1 MVKKR
6 NSVRVFLS
14 KLIILLTFV
23 FFMSNFSN
31 AQSCVAKIEFESV
44 TTTLSGCAPFNVIFS
59 DKNSSTRQWN
69 FSDST
74 FSPATSNAPKVQKEF
89 PGGLKDTTYRVVL
102 KKTCGASDTVYVT
115 VFVKPKVDFKVDT
128 TSACAIVDK
137 IQFTNLLDKG
147 KYIWKFGDSDPT
159 GTTLENP
166 LKKYSSGAVYDVSL
180 TVTNDKNC
188 QTELIKKNYITIN
201 SKPNPQFYLDLFE
214 GCVPFTAQVT
224 NDTDTNFVK
233 IDDWKWMLGKEVIH
247 SDYSLKSIRIDK
259 PFLGDL
265 VLVATSNLGCR
276 DTFNTQLHAITT
288 PNASFL
294 VSKSEICSS
303 DSIKV
308 TNSALLSDKAI
319 FNWSF
324 DGGVSTLTKD
334 VKGPHTINWQNGGI
348 KKIELTITDSTCTA
362 TTSNLITIFDSP
374 KVDLTTS
381 KDTICL
387 GDIVKFKATPSSL
400 LSYRFFKNET
410 LYRNGVEDEFSTDT
424 LANGDQFYVIAKDA
438 QGCDSRKS
446 SVKKLSVREK
456 PKVSLLS
463 SDVDN
468 VVCKGDSV
476 VFTGVPSGYSNYT
489 FYSFSKAMQS
499 GVSNV
504 FKAKDLQNSDS
515 VFVEALSDNGCSKT
529 SSNAFVMSVVKELP
543 APKINCGKSTN
554 NQVTFIWDTIR
565 GAQSYKVSVNG
576 GAFNSVGATN
586 SLVQSIP
593 LSGDSI
599 KISVKAIGNFECGN
613 SLPSKD
619 KYCQAIFCT
628 PIVLNHTP
636 ELEVC
641 KGELAVLKLNGIKT
655 SNYSLHWEDN
665 EVRTKDSVY
674 TTLLS
679 NSKDI
684 TVEFIDSIQKEC
696 PKQEFVYRVKVN
708 SIPNVELTSSV
719 PTVICEGT
727 EGVFTAKP
735 SGYETYTFYNGNEII
750 QNDWRNTCKIANF
763 KNGIPFRVV
772 ASKYGCSAVSNELI
786 NTVVEPLSQ
795 PIVYCGAS
803 STSAMEFVWDQV
815 QGAVAYQVSVNGGN
829 WIAPSSG
836 VKHVLTG
843 LKPGSSAYI
852 TVKAIGVTICGSS
865 EVSLQTSCFTN
876 PCTAITYNFA
886 HKASLCKGESS
897 LFKVTGVSIPNYLV
911 SWNGLKYDKSLS
923 YSAKPTKDTIV
934 RVIIKN
940 ANEPSCPSELKYAQ
954 VKVVEQPNV
963 SLTVYPT
970 FFCEG
975 DEVKFLA
982 TPSKYENYKFFNQAS
997 LIYTGYKNEFS
1008 ASNLKNGA
1016 SIRVIARNGNCIDT
1030 SNSIVLTVSKPLDQP
1045 VVNSGKITNNSIEF
1059 VWDSIPNA
1067 TGYMISV
1074 DGAPYSVPSTGV
1086 TGLSHQVNGLT
1097 ENTKKIVKI
1106 IAIGIGSCGNSPE
1119 SDTIIRY
1126 TTGHV
1131 DSVCTK
1137 MNFVKSSDVSIC
1149 EDNQVNLSISEISIQ
1164 QPIISWKNDLSL
1176 NQTTFSFQALFTDT
1190 IKVAIRNA
1198 KEPLCP
1204 EFRKFIK
1211 VKVNPKP
1218 VITLGDNLFNDS
1230 ICEGDEVSFFINP
1243 NTTLNY
1249 TFYNDTKLIQSSNSN
1264 TLLIPHVASD
1274 LLIRGVAKDEIGCFS
1289 DTSYLDVKM
1298 VDKPIVSLIDNSVN
1312 SGICKDKS
1320 LELSLAPISSLNKLY
1335 EFFQDGIL
1343 IQSGSSN
1350 KFKLNSLLS
1359 NTTFKARAIHRFG
1372 CKGDFTKEKQFVPF
1386 QLPEIS
1392 ISTSDLDNQLC
1403 ERETFTINVTPSNLA
1418 HYIFIEG
1425 EDTLS
1430 KSANY
1435 QFTLSNLSKTRAVK
1449 VIAIDSNTCISNFND
1464 TVKIIVH
1471 PLPKMLNES
1480 SHTMCS
1486 DDSLKIALTT
1496 DIPSTISWKAF
1507 DNSKLVGE
1515 DVTLKSGIQIRNKLV
1530 SSSLVEE
1537 NTVYTISPKSL
1548 FGCVGDTQK
1557 LNVFVRPIPR
1567 ATNLVDSVCSGT
1579 IYSFNAANFPI
1590 NLIPSNTT
1598 YKWGIPTNPSGNL
1611 LTGYTNEN
1619 LGELLFSQTITNS
1632 SNVLRSLEYII
1643 TPISG
1648 EIGSCIGNDFK
1659 LTLVVNPVPS
1669 IANRIVDSI
1678 CSGQLFNFKPVNGE
1692 PTSTTIVPLGTKFRW
1707 EFKEIT
1713 GPLRGANDQAMLQN
1727 SVNTRLF
1734 TDSIS
1739 ASTLKLL
1746 VTPISNTCIGN
1757 NFEVPLLIKP
1767 LPHVTNLLS
1776 FDICSE
1782 SRLGIS
1788 LNSTV
1793 NSEFS
1798 WSTQDAPLIQGES
1811 KVNQTSS
1818 IINDS
1823 LISLVN
1829 TATTINYVVVPTSL
1843 EGCVGPEEFVSVKI
1857 NPLPIITI
1865 STSDIDKNICDGT
1878 DFEVSVTPNDLT
1890 SYIFYSG
1897 KDTLQDSLYNRLLFK
1912 GLNKDT
1918 LLNVRAKDRNG
1929 CYSKISDTIKIFS
1942 HPIPAMSSG
1951 NAYKICS
1958 DDSLKISLSS
1968 TYPSSFYWKALS
1980 DRPNVEGEHL
1990 SWIVNDSI
1998 NQVFHN
2004 SSSKNDTLLYEVV
2017 PVSLMGCVGD
2027 TQKITIE
2034 IHPTPVIANKLD
2046 SICSGVLF
2054 AINPKNSIPNTLE
2067 IVPSETKY
2075 TWETPKVAIA
2085 DAIKGA
2091 FEQIIP
2097 ADSISQRLTNVTNAS
2112 VVVTYKVIP
2121 ISGEI
2126 GKCVGAPFSVNITSL
2141 PVPVIPNQLEDTVCS
2156 NISYLKEFKNA
2167 VPTNAT
2173 IVPNGTRFTWTEP
2186 VVVPNGSVLGGVP
2199 STKEEKEFK
2208 QQFINKTNDFGK
2220 VNYLLTPRTDYCLGN
2235 SFILSL
2241 AVAPEPL
2248 VNSVK
2253 SLSICSEDQLGVNL
2267 TASIP
2272 SEFQWIGLKNS
2283 NLTGVSESKMSTS
2296 FINDK
2301 IQNTSNKEQILKYTI
2316 TPISEKGCYGQP
2328 DTLSISVSPRPTIAA
2343 ISLDVCSEDSIKIIP
2358 NGAIASNTIPLSTK
2372 YTWEMPTVSDPTKI
2386 LGATKQIVPSNGIL
2400 QKLSTI
2406 DFSGSVVYVV
2416 TPFSEETKKCIGK
2429 SFEVSVNLYP
2439 IPNPTISSEIKGVC
2453 NGEKATITTNLDEK
2467 NYPNTT
2473 FTWST
2478 GQISKNIE
2486 VQPSTK
2492 TTYSLIAESNKCRS
2506 LPDSITIFVDKLVPI
2521 ANAGSDVTICRGDSV
2536 KLTASGGK
2544 SYVWELSEGLSNS
2557 TNNAS
2562 ISAAPYTSTTYKVA
2576 VFNDYCVSNAEV
2588 KVIIDRCLKELPKP
2602 IPQIITPNGDVAN
2615 EFWNI
2620 DDVDYFTK
2628 STLIIFNRWGTV
2640 VYQEAPY
2647 LNQWKGQNENGD
2659 DLPDGTYYYSLDLGN
2674 GKPPYKGYIV
2684 ITR

>member
-6 NSVRVFLS
+6 NSVCIFLT

-23 FFMSNFSN
+23 FYTSNILN

-44 TTTLSGCAPFNVIFS
+44 TTSLSGCAPFNVIFS

-74 FSPATSNAPKVQKEF
+74 FSPATSNAPRVQKEF
-89 PGGLKDTTYRVVL
+89 PGGLKDTTYMVVL
-102 KKTCGASDTVYVT
+102 KKTCGASDTVFVN
-115 VFVKPKVDFKVDT
+115 VFAKPKVDFKVDT

-147 KYIWKFGDSDPT
+147 KYLWKFGDSDPS

-166 LKKYSSGAVYDVSL
+166 LKKYSSGGTYDVSL
-180 TVTNDKNC
+180 TITNDKNC
-188 QTELIKKNYITIN
+188 QTEIIKKQYITIN
-201 SKPNPQFYLDLFE
+201 SKPNPQFYLDLYE

-233 IDDWKWMLGKEVIH
+233 IDDWKWMLGKEVIQT
-247 SDYSLKSIRIDK
+247 DYSLKSIRIDK

-294 VSKSEICSS
+294 ISKNEICSS

-334 VKGPHTINWQNGGI
+334 VKGPHTINWLNGGI
-348 KKIELTITDSTCTA
+348 KKIDLTITDSTCTA

-387 GDIVKFKATPSSL
+387 GDIVKFKAIPSSL

-463 SDVDN
+463 SDSDN
-468 VVCKGDSV
+468 TVCKGDSV

-543 APKINCGKSTN
+543 APKVNCGKSTN

-565 GAQSYKVSVNG
+565 GAQSYEVSVNG

-586 SLVQSIP
+586 SLLQSIP
-593 LSGDSI
+593 VSGDSI

-628 PIVLNHTP
+628 PIVLSHTP

-655 SNYSLHWEDN
+655 SNYSLRWEDN

-674 TTLLS
+674 STLLS

-684 TVEFIDSIQKEC
+684 NVEFIDSIQKEC
-696 PKQEFVYRVKVN
+696 PKQELVYRVKVN

-719 PTVICEGT
+719 SGVICEGT

-772 ASKYGCSAVSNELI
+772 ASKFGCSAVSNELI

-843 LKPGSSAYI
+843 LKPGSSSYI

-897 LFKVTGVSIPNYLV
+897 IFKVTGVSIPNYLV
-911 SWNGLKYDKSLS
+911 SWNGSKYDKSLT
-923 YSAKPTKDTIV
+923 YTAKPTKDTII
-934 RVIIKN
+934 RVILKN
-940 ANEPSCPSELKYAQ
+940 VNEPSCPSELKYAQ

-963 SLTVYPT
+963 SLSVNPT

-982 TPSKYENYKFFNQAS
+982 TPSNYENYKFFNQAS
-997 LIYTGYKNEFS
+997 LIYTGYKNEVL

-1030 SNSIVLTVSKPLDQP
+1030 SNSIVLTISKPLDQP

-1074 DGAPYSVPSTGV
+1074 DGAPYSVPSSGV
-1086 TGLSHQVNGLT
+1086 TGLSHQVNGLS
-1097 ENTKKIVKI
+1097 ENTKKTVKI
-1106 IAIGIGSCGNSPE
+1106 IALGIGSCGNSPE

-1164 QPIISWKNDLSL
+1164 EPIISWKNDLSL

-1190 IKVAIRNA
+1190 IKVAVRNA

-1218 VITLGDNLFNDS
+1218 IITLSNNLFNDS

-1274 LLIRGVAKDEIGCFS
+1274 LMIRGVAKDEIGCFS

-1298 VDKPIVSLIDNSVN
+1298 VEKPIVSLTDNSVN

-1320 LELSLAPISSLNKLY
+1320 LELSLAPISSLNKSY

-1350 KFKLNSLLS
+1350 KFKLNSLSS

-1392 ISTSDLDNQLC
+1392 VSTSDLDNQIC
-1403 ERETFTINVTPSNLA
+1403 ERESFTINVTPSNLA

-1430 KSANY
+1430 KSANH
-1435 QFTLSNLSKTRAVK
+1435 QFILSNLSKTRAIK
-1449 VIAIDSNTCISNFND
+1449 VVAIDSNTCVSNFND

-1496 DIPSTISWKAF
+1496 DIPSIISWKAF

-1515 DVTLKSGIQIRNKLV
+1515 DLTLKSGDQIRNKLV

-1537 NTVYTISPKSL
+1537 NVVYAVSPRSQ
-1548 FGCVGDTQK
+1548 FGCIGDTQK

-1579 IYSFNAANFPI
+1579 IYSFNAANSPT
-1590 NLIPSNTT
+1590 NSIPTNTT
-1598 YKWGIPTNPSGNL
+1598 YKWGNPTNPSGNL
-1611 LTGYTNEN
+1611 LTGYSNEN
-1619 LGELLFSQTITNS
+1619 EGELLFSQTITNS

-1648 EIGSCIGNDFK
+1648 EIGSCKGNDFK

-1669 IANRIVDSI
+1669 IANQFIDSI
-1678 CSGQLFNFKPVNGE
+1678 CSGQLFNFKPVNGA
-1692 PTSTTIVPLGTKFRW
+1692 PTSTTIVPLGTKYRW
-1707 EFKEIT
+1707 DFKEIT
-1713 GPLRGANDQAMLQN
+1713 GPLRGANDQAILQN

-1739 ASTLKLL
+1739 TSTLKLL
-1746 VTPISNTCIGN
+1746 VTPISNSCIGN
-1757 NFEVPLLIKP
+1757 TFEVPLLIKP
-1767 LPHVTNLLS
+1767 LPQVTNLLS

-1793 NSEFS
+1793 NSTFS
-1798 WSTQDAPLIQGES
+1798 WSTQETPLIQGES
-1811 KVNQTSS
+1811 KDNQISS

-1823 LISLVN
+1823 LVSLASNATSISY
-1829 TATTINYVVVPTSL
+1829 TVVPTSL
-1843 EGCVGPEEFVSVKI
+1843 EGCVGPKEFVTVKI

-1865 STSDIDKNICDGT
+1865 STSDVDKNICDGT
-1878 DFEVSVTPNDLT
+1878 DFEVSVNPNDLT

-1897 KDTLQDSLYNRLLFK
+1897 KDTLQDSLYNRFIFK

-1918 LLNVRAKDRNG
+1918 LLNVRAKDMNG
-1929 CYSKISDTIKIFS
+1929 CFSKISDTIKIFS

-1951 NAYKICS
+1951 NTFKICS

-1968 TYPSSFYWKALS
+1968 THPSVYNWKSFS
-1980 DRPNVEGEHL
+1980 DQPNIEGEHL
-1990 SWIVNDSI
+1990 TWSVNDSI

-2004 SSSKNDTLLYEVV
+2004 SSNKNDTLVYEVV
-2017 PVSLMGCVGD
+2017 PVSLMGCIGD
-2027 TQKITIE
+2027 TQKISIE
-2034 IHPTPVIANKLD
+2034 IHPTPVISNKID
-2046 SICSGVLF
+2046 SICSGALF
-2054 AINPKNSIPNTLE
+2054 AINPKNSIPNSLE

-2075 TWETPKVAIA
+2075 TWESPKVAIA
-2085 DAIKGA
+2085 DAIKGVS
-2091 FEQIIP
+2091 EQIIP
-2097 ADSISQRLTNVTNAS
+2097 ADSISQRLTNATNSS

-2126 GKCVGAPFSVNITSL
+2126 GKCVGAPFSINITSL

-2156 NISYLKEFKNA
+2156 SISYLKEFKNA

-2186 VVVPNGSVLGGVP
+2186 VVVPNGSVTGGVAT
-2199 STKEEKEFK
+2199 TKEEKEFK

-2220 VNYLLTPRTDYCLGN
+2220 VNYLLTPKTNYCLGN

-2253 SLSICSEDQLGVNL
+2253 LLSICSEDQLGVNL

-2272 SEFQWIGLKNS
+2272 SEFQWLGLKNS

-2296 FINDK
+2296 FLNDK

-2316 TPISEKGCYGQP
+2316 TPISEKGCYGQA
-2328 DTLSISVSPRPTIAA
+2328 DTLNVSVSPRPTIAS
-2343 ISLDVCSEDSIKIIP
+2343 ISVDACSDDSIKIIP
-2358 NGAIASNTIPLSTK
+2358 NGTIASNTIPLSTK

-2386 LGATKQIVPSNGIL
+2386 LGASKQLIPSSAVL
-2400 QKLSTI
+2400 QKLTVI

-2416 TPFSEETKKCIGK
+2416 TPFSEESKKCTGK
-2429 SFEVSVNLYP
+2429 SFEVKVNLFP
-2439 IPNPTISSEIKGVC
+2439 IPNPTISSDVKGVC
-2453 NGEKATITTNLDEK
+2453 NGGKVSITTNLDEK
-2467 NYPNTT
+2467 IYPNTT
-2473 FTWST
+2473 FSWNT
-2478 GQISKNIE
+2478 GQNSKNIE
-2486 VQPSTK
+2486 VKPTEK
-2492 TTYSLIAESNKCRS
+2492 TTYSLVVESNKCRS
-2506 LPDSITIFVDKLVPI
+2506 LLDTITIFVDKLVPI
-2521 ANAGSDVTICRGDSV
+2521 ANAGADVTICRGDSV
-2536 KLTASGGK
+2536 QLNASGGK
-2544 SYVWELSEGLSNS
+2544 SYVWEPAEGLSS
-2557 TNNAS
+2557 ATNNAS
-2562 ISAAPYTSTTYKVA
+2562 ISAAPYTTKTYKVA
-2576 VFNDYCVSNAEV
+2576 VYNDYCVSDAEV

-2615 EFWNI
+2615 EFWSI
-2620 DDVDYFTK
+2620 EDVDYFTK
-2628 STLIIFNRWGTV
+2628 SSLIIFNRWGSL
-2640 VYQEAPY
+2640 VYKEAPY
-2647 LNQWKGQNENGD
+2647 MNQWKGQNENGD